1 MTLVIINATNAIYG
15 ILCPTLIT
23 GTKVTA
29 VVVHTHMFASTI
41 ICRAFVVIDA
51 RRPVATEFI
60 TSQTRALEAAICVDT
75 RMLTIVL
82 ACLTLVN
89 VTT

>member
-1 MTLVIINATNAIYG
+1 MTLVIINATNAICG
-15 ILCPTLIT
+15 ILCPTLVT
-23 GTKVTA
+23 STKVTA
-29 VVVHTHMFASTI
+29 LVVHTHMFTSTI
-41 ICRAFVVIDA
+41 VFRTFVVIDA
-51 RRPVATEFI
+51 RFPVAAEFI
-60 TSQTRALEAAICVDT
+60 ASQARALEAAICVDT